1 MRYAENTPGPISK
14 ASEILKNFIQKQ
26 IRITHVYQPVMLKT
40 LLGNTGRATIREV
53 ASAFL
58 AHDES
63 QIEYYE
69 HITKQILGKDLKNHG
84 FLERQGQHYA
94 LSPEF
99 AGLSATDRREL
110 IALCEAAVEAYK
122 AKRAKTIRLHQTS
135 GLGADSG
142 KLRYLVLKRAG
153 FHCELCGVSADERAL
168 EVDHILPKKHG
179 GSDELENFQALCW
192 KCKANKGAGDNTNFK
207 EIRESYDDRV
217 EGCRFCEVIVV
228 RMVGSNALS
237 YAIRDGNPVTPLH
250 TLIIPQRHVE
260 SFFDLHG
267 GERNALFALLD
278 AMKSDIQH
286 KDDTIEGFNVGVNN
300 GEAAGQSVPHVHVHL
315 IPRRR
320 GDVEN
325 PRGGV
330 RGVIPRK
337 ASY

>member
-1 MRYAENTPGPISK
+1 MTCLDNTPGATSK
-14 ASEILKNFIQKQ
+14 ASERLKNFIQKQ
-26 IRITHVYQPVMLKT
+26 MRMSDIYQPVMIKT
-40 LLGNTGRATIREV
+40 LLGNAGRATIREV

-69 HITKQILGKDLKNHG
+69 HIANEMPEKELKNHG
-84 FLERQGQHYA
+84 ILERQGQHYA

-99 AGLSATDRREL
+99 AGLSDTDRTEL
-110 IALCEAAVEAYK
+110 IALCDAAVEAYK
-122 AKRAKTIRLHQTS
+122 AK
-135 GLGADSG
+135 
-142 KLRYLVLKRAG
+142 
-153 FHCELCGVSADERAL
+153 
-168 EVDHILPKKHG
+168 
-179 GSDELENFQALCW
+179 
-192 KCKANKGAGDNTNFK
+192 
-207 EIRESYDDRV
+207 IRESYEARA
-217 EGCRFCEVIVV
+217 EGCRFCQVIAG
-228 RMVGSNALS
+228 RMVGSNALA

-278 AMKSDIQH
+278 EMKSNIQH
-286 KDDTIEGFNVGVNN
+286 KDDKVEGFNVGVND